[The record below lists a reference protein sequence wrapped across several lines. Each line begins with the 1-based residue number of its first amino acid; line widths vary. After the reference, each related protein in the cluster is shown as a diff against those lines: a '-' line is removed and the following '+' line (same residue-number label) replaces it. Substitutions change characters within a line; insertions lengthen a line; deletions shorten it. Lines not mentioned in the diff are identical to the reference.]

1 MTRPPVILVH
11 GLFAPRATMFPFA
24 WALGRAGFTA
34 HTVHLPPLNMAAVE
48 RSAALLAEQVEAV
61 LAHAGQPRCDLVGMS
76 LGGLLALH
84 YVQDPAHAAKVR
96 RLIAVGTPV
105 RGTWSAAP
113 AVGLLGPLCPAARQ
127 CLPGSDLLREL
138 NAGGLPAGVEVIA
151 VYGRFDPVAPAGRCH
166 LEGARNIEIATL
178 PHPLAHQTL
187 IASPEAVRTLIG
199 LLGAPD
205 PGAPPPPGSPAP

>member
-1 MTRPPVILVH
+1 MSSPPVVLVH
-11 GLFAPRATMFPFA
+11 GLFAPRATMLPFA
-24 WALGRAGFTA
+24 WALGRAGLDA
-34 HTVHLPPLNMAAVE
+34 HTVRLPPLNMAAVE
-48 RSAALLAEQVEAV
+48 RSEALLAEQIDALLLETGA
-61 LAHAGQPRCDLVGMS
+61 PRCDLVGMS
-76 LGGLLALH
+76 LGGLLALR

-127 CLPGSDLLREL
+127 CLPGSDLLRDL
-138 NAGGLPAGVEVIA
+138 AARGLPDGVEITA

-166 LEGARNIEIATL
+166 LEGARNIELPTL

-187 IASPEAVRTLIG
+187 IASPEAVRTLIE
-199 LLGAPD
+199 LLEAPDRGAPQ
-205 PGAPPPPGSPAP
+205 A